1 LNDRGFKFRV
11 HPPELFMLD
20 VGPHGTLDRETV
32 LLRFELPKGAVYLNI
47 AVHENSDA
55 MVGSRA

>member
-1 LNDRGFKFRV
+1 
-11 HPPELFMLD
+11 MLD

-47 AVHENSDA
+47 AVHENSDVV
-55 MVGSRA
+55 VGSRA

>member
-1 LNDRGFKFRV
+1 LI
-11 HPPELFMLD
+11 D
-20 VGPHGTLDRETV
+20 VGPKGTLDSETV

-55 MVGSRA
+55 LVETPA